1 MLNLFMLFLLKLL
14 NFFGFTNHKIT
25 YRLNP
30 SDNTDLDNKVLQQA
44 ADLAT
49 KTWNQYV
56 SPKTN
61 IEFELSAINIFEN
74 TAARAFQ
81 PNGPS
86 CELFDKSWHVEVNVA
101 FIDRYAKLED
111 RGVNIIASFIM
122 HEIAHI
128 YGFGSPLW
136 RSLFDKN
143 RVIRE
148 KYAQKY
154 PVLRGKK
161 VSHDGDHWDHHGTLL
176 SEHVDEDG
184 HFAPETIVVM
194 ALLGH
199 RVKMKPAEHIELNQF
214 LADAHTHSA

>member
-1 MLNLFMLFLLKLL
+1 MLNIIVLFLLKLFNL
-14 NFFGFTNHKIT
+14 LGLTNHKIS
-25 YRLNP
+25 YKLNP
-30 SDNTDLDNKVLQQA
+30 SDNTDLDNKTLQQA
-44 ADLAT
+44 ADKAVAV
-49 KTWNQYV
+49 WNKYV

-81 PNGPS
+81 PDGPS
-86 CELFDKSWHVEVNVA
+86 CESVDNSWHVEVNVA
-101 FIDRYAKLED
+101 FMDRYSKLED

-136 RSLFDKN
+136 KSLFDHN
-143 RVIRE
+143 GVIRE
-148 KYAQKY
+148 RYAQKY
-154 PVLRGKK
+154 PVLKGKK
-161 VSHDGDHWDHHGTLL
+161 ISHDGDHWDHHGTLL

-199 RVKMKPAEHIELNQF
+199 RVKVKPDNHIEFEHF
-214 LADAHTHSA
+214 LSEANSHSA